1 MDYPFEQSLAPMKV
15 RSQIRSMSR
24 PRDKKPTRQ
33 RKPKERRYVLSMS
46 PGKDNELVPER
57 AEALAAWIEQ
67 VFALFKERKS
77 WSKEKVIQKS
87 GVSRSAVFKWKTT
100 AGSRRKPDPDLL
112 DRFCANLHAELPSPL
127 LDPSVPY
134 GILGWGRPSSMAGA
148 RVEALAAQ
156 TPTALEGKI
165 RRAKSVLKGRSLT
178 PAQRE
183 KYEGMLRDFEAAYVR
198 VIDTILE
205 DLERDEADRGD

>member
-1 MDYPFEQSLAPMKV
+1 MRV
-15 RSQIRSMSR
+15 RSQLRSLSR
-24 PRDKKPTRQ
+24 PKDKTPTRQ
-33 RKPKERRYVLSMS
+33 RKPKERRYVLNMS

-57 AEALAAWIEQ
+57 AQAFAAWIEQ

-87 GVSRSAVFKWKTT
+87 GVSRSAVFKWKTP
-100 AGSRRKPDPDLL
+100 GDSRQEPDRRTL
-112 DRFCANLHAELPSPL
+112 DIFCASLHKELPSPL
-127 LDPSVPY
+127 LEPSVPY
-134 GILGWGRPSSMAGA
+134 GILGWGKPRSMAGA
-148 RVEALAAQ
+148 RVEALSAQ

-183 KYEGMLRDFEAAYVR
+183 KYEGMLRDFEAAYER
-198 VIDTILE
+198 VIDTIIDE
-205 DLERDEADRGD
+205 LERDEAKRED

>member
-1 MDYPFEQSLAPMKV
+1 MKV
-15 RSQIRSMSR
+15 RSQLRSLSR
-24 PRDKKPTRQ
+24 PRDKAPTLQ
-33 RKPKERRYVLSMS
+33 RKPKEHRYVLTMS

-57 AEALAAWIEQ
+57 AKAFAAWIEQ
-67 VFALFKERKS
+67 VFALFKEHKS

-87 GVSRSAVFKWKTT
+87 GVSRSAVFKWKTP
-100 AGSRRKPDPDLL
+100 GDSRQEPDNKTL
-112 DRFCANLHAELPSPL
+112 DMFCSSLHKELPSPL

-148 RVEALAAQ
+148 RIEALSAQ

-165 RRAKSVLKGRSLT
+165 RRAKMVLRGRSLT

-183 KYEGMLRDFEAAYVR
+183 KYEGMLRDFEAAYER
-198 VIDTILE
+198 VIDTIIE
-205 DLERDEADRGD
+205 DLERDEAQRDD